1 MRRCPSLVCCG
12 ASKDWFCS
20 QLHRHGAPRA
30 FGPASSRGHQRQ
42 LCPSLIISWEGRASH
57 ITAPG
62 SLSRPPPPAYCTP
75 TVPVRPLQSGVSFQ
89 PRLELQMED
98 RTEAVVEMLWKQSVV
113 IRHHDT
119 AHKMLVLQIIS
130 WKPENYFPVKRL
142 WTIQVETACALNLSF
157 LWLQNE
163 MYSLNV
169 SLSRDWLAV

>member
-62 SLSRPPPPAYCTP
+62 SLSRPPPTRILYTYRPCTP
-75 TVPVRPLQSGVSFQ
+75 PAVWRVLPTSVRTPDGRQDGGRCGNVVKTVGRYSP
-89 PRLELQMED
+89 PRHSPQD
-98 RTEAVVEMLWKQSVV
+98 AC
-113 IRHHDT
+113 
-119 AHKMLVLQIIS
+119 A
-130 WKPENYFPVKRL
+130 PNYFLKTWKLFSCEKTMNNSGGNSVCLEPVLPLVAK
-142 WTIQVETACALNLSF
+142 W
-157 LWLQNE
+157 
-163 MYSLNV
+163 NV
-169 SLSRDWLAV
+169 